1 MTELKVLDIHEI
13 GGIIRKVR
21 KERGLRLED
30 LADDNIS
37 PATISNVE
45 RGVSHVKN
53 EKVYYILEKLGI
65 PMDQL
70 PEFLLR
76 ERDDQAELKFRL
88 TLIESMNQLGQSE
101 SALSLLEKTPI
112 PDDHLYAS
120 QAHWLKGTCYLHQK
134 KINKAEREFF
144 TAIRLANRNETA
156 KMDNI
161 EAYSFNDLSRCSY
174 YNNDLQQAL
183 QYADSGLDAFC
194 PTGERPW
201 VKYFLLR
208 NKAIYLERLGR
219 IVESLQLVQDVWEE
233 LPQIEPMETRLSFYW
248 LRAELLRRSH
258 DYETAKKFALEGIQL
273 ASLNQQYN
281 SSLVLWCVLGSIHTV
296 QEKWEE
302 AENCFK
308 IALGLPPGRVDEK
321 SFLRACTQLGILY
334 THQEKWSQAEK
345 YLTQAIQ
352 NAKRVEDYVDQMD
365 ASLALGRLFVQ
376 QNRREEAIAFYR
388 QVVELAQKY
397 HTEEKEYEAWHEL
410 ARCWEGIDE
419 KEFQLCTVNMFKVQE
434 KLNQRKAGDLNEV
447 R

>member
-1 MTELKVLDIHEI
+1 MDIHEI

-45 RGVSHVKN
+45 RGVSHVKM

-65 PMDQL
+65 PLEQL

-88 TLIESMNQLGQSE
+88 TLIESMNRLGQSE

-161 EAYSFNDLSRCSY
+161 EAYSFSDLSRCSY

-194 PTGERPW
+194 PAGERPW

-219 IVESLQLVQDVWEE
+219 IVESLQIVQDIWEE
-233 LPQIEPMETRLSFYW
+233 LPQIEPVETRLSFYW

-273 ASLNQQYN
+273 ASLNQKY
-281 SSLVLWCVLGSIHTV
+281 SSALVLWSVLGSIHTA
-296 QEKWEE
+296 QKKWEE

-308 IALGLPPGRVDEK
+308 IALGFPRDRVDEK
-321 SFLRACTQLGILY
+321 SFLRTCTQLGVLY
-334 THQEKWSQAEK
+334 TQQEKWGELQEFF
-345 YLTQAIQ
+345 TQAIQ
-352 NAKRVEDYVDQMD
+352 KAERAEDYMDQMD

-376 QNRREEAIAFYR
+376 QNRRDEAIACYR
-388 QVVELAQKY
+388 RVVELAQKY
-397 HTEEKEYEAWHEL
+397 QTREKEYEAWHEL
-410 ARCWEGIDE
+410 ARCWKGLDDM
-419 KEFQLCTVNMFKVQE
+419 EFQKCTINMFNVQE
-434 KLNQRKAGDLNEV
+434 EINQMEAVCDLNGV
-447 R
+447 Q